1 MLLAEQ
7 VMSCIATRP
16 GMKDEPGFFAVRKEA
31 IFKIDGS
38 KIHRYNEPIGLS
50 PFFLVKKV
58 IQQGKGADNGGQN
71 NNE

>member
-16 GMKDEPGFFAVRKEA
+16 GMKDSRVFCCEEEA
-31 IFKIDGS
+31 IFEIDGS